1 MSAGMDPGP
10 LRLDARALAR
20 AAWRRRVALVRFH
33 AAVAALAIV
42 VVLLLPR
49 WYSASVT
56 LVPAPKDGLTLDLAG
71 TGVALGGASLSLGA
85 GPTPQDQLKMVVA
98 SRAVADSLIARFGL
112 VKRWRLERREQARE
126 KLAEHTTITT
136 PREGQVVVEVEDR
149 SPAFARDM
157 AAAYAATSGSETVR
171 LKTSLAAQ
179 RRVYLEA
186 RLRELDREIE
196 LAGARVRRF
205 EEGHGAYALPE
216 QARETMDAAGQLQA
230 QAALLETELAG
241 ARRYFTE
248 QSPEVQTLRDR
259 IAELHH
265 QIQKLARQGGTFLV
279 KGTELPAMKQQ
290 YLALTREQLSLSEV
304 AALLRKFYEQ
314 ARVEEANPVPTF
326 SILDAPELP
335 ERHARPRRGLTVL
348 VAMMLAAA
356 GSAAWLAWREARP
369 AAVAAGHGAGAAEP
383 AEAERAA

>member
-1 MSAGMDPGP
+1 MSAGTGPGP

-20 AAWRRRVALVRFH
+20 AAWRSRAALVRFH

-42 VVLLLPR
+42 VALLLPR

-126 KLAEHTTITT
+126 KLAGHTTITT

-149 SPAFARDM
+149 SPAFARDL

-230 QAALLETELAG
+230 QVALLETELAG

-248 QSPEVQTLRDR
+248 QAPEVQTLRDR
-259 IAELHH
+259 IGELHH
-265 QIQKLARQGGTFLV
+265 QIQKLALQGGTFLV
-279 KGTELPAMKQQ
+279 KGTALPAMKQQ
-290 YLALTREQLSLSEV
+290 YVALTREQLSLTEV
-304 AALLRKFYEQ
+304 SALLRKFYEQ

-356 GSAAWLAWREARP
+356 GSAAWLAWRDARP
-369 AAVAAGHGAGAAEP
+369 AVVAAGLGAGAAEP
-383 AEAERAA
+383 EEEERAA